1 MYSVPSGTFLC
12 PDLRNSIMTQG
23 GGRQVFFSFDYEED
37 RNRAEAVFQL
47 LRKQD
52 AVPGETSFP
61 GSSLWRTATD
71 PSSEEAKRLVRETI
85 GRTLATCVLVGART
99 SEREWIRYEIAQ
111 SLARGNGLLAVRISG
126 IADSGARAASPAGR
140 NPLAYLGL
148 GKSRDGEYFIFENSS
163 AQWIRYQDHPEPI
176 TRPSYLPEMSV
187 GYVQP
192 LTVGLVEY
200 DYVKQD
206 GAGNLPAWIERAINA
221 AGK

>member
-23 GGRQVFFSFDYEED
+23 AGRQVFFSFDYEED
-37 RNRAEAVFQL
+37 RNRADAVFQL

-52 AVPGETSFP
+52 AVPGEAGFA
-61 GSSLWRTATD
+61 GSGLWQTATG
-71 PSSEEAKRLVRETI
+71 PSNEEVKQLVGETI

-111 SLARGNGLLAVRISG
+111 SLERGNALLAVRING
-126 IADSGARAASPAGR
+126 IADSGTRVTSPAGR
-140 NPLAYLGL
+140 NPLAYMGL
-148 GKSRDGEYFIFENSS
+148 GKSRDGEYFIFENSN
-163 AQWIRYQDHPEPI
+163 AQWIRYQDHPQPI
-176 TRPSYLPEMSV
+176 AKPSYLPEMSV

-206 GAGNLPAWIERAINA
+206 GARNLSAWIERAINA
-221 AGK
+221 AGE